1 MSIKSQ
7 LFKPTVSGLVF
18 LSALTTTS
26 FAESLD
32 SWVSKSLENNPEVLQ
47 AKAQQEKAKGGMWE
61 ARSYALP
68 KLTLGVSAVRT
79 DDALQGFGMKVM
91 QRQASFNDFGIG
103 DFRLDPTSSPE
114 AQAQALAVQPDG
126 LNKPDDT
133 QDYGLSAQVEMPL
146 FTGGMLYQGRKMAKA
161 GVEATHHAKNLADQK
176 AIFTVLKSFAEING
190 ARAYVKVAS
199 QAETTYTSLVTM
211 IEHMEKEGLVSKAD
225 LLSAKLKLNDAKL
238 LKQEALDQ
246 EIASLEQLKI
256 STGQQVN
263 SELTVENTELSWK
276 QVENPVEW
284 CKESSSSNPGI
295 KAFKSQGDMKD
306 AEASMANATWWPEVG
321 AMGKLEAHNPD
332 YPTTDNWSYTVGIQA
347 KWNVF
352 EGGKTLGKTAQAK
365 ADYSIWKAQFNKAQG
380 DLEAQCL
387 STQRTITRLN
397 QKVSAKQLGVEQAQ
411 EAFRIIDHRYKEG
424 LSPLVEWFGV
434 QTQVEK
440 ANADLIAAQIELNMQ
455 SAANFLMAGKLSKT
469 NWKSNLK

>member
-7 LFKPTVSGLVF
+7 LFKPTISSLIF
-18 LSALTTTS
+18 ISALSTS
-26 FAESLD
+26 SFSESLE
-32 SWVSKSLENNPEVLQ
+32 SWVNKSLENNPEVLQ

-103 DFRLDPTSSPE
+103 DFNPSLG
-114 AQAQALAVQPDG
+114 AQGLAVQPDG

-133 QDYGLSAQVEMPL
+133 QDYGLSAQVEMPI

-161 GVEATHHAKNLADQK
+161 GLEATQHAKNLADQK
-176 AIFTVLKSFAEING
+176 AIFAVLKSFAEING

-199 QAETTYTSLVTM
+199 QAETTYTSLVSM
-211 IEHMEKEGLVSKAD
+211 IEHMEKEGLVSKSD

-238 LKQEALDQ
+238 MKQEAMDKELESLD
-246 EIASLEQLKI
+246 LLRV
-256 STGQQVN
+256 STGQN
-263 SELTVENTELSWK
+263 LNATLTVENTELHWNTI
-276 QVENPVEW
+276 ENQEEW
-284 CKESSSSNPGI
+284 CKESASSNPGI

-306 AEASMANATWWPEVG
+306 AEASMAKANWWPEVG

-332 YPTTDNWSYTVGIQA
+332 YPTTDNWSYTVGVQA

-365 ADYSIWKAQFNKAQG
+365 ADHSIWKAQFNKAQG
-380 DLEAQCL
+380 DLQAQCL
-387 STQRTITRLN
+387 NTQRAITRLK
-397 QKVSAKQLGVEQAQ
+397 QKVNSKQLGVEQAQ

-440 ANADLIAAQIELNMQ
+440 AKADLIASQIELNMQ
-455 SAANFLMAGKLSKT
+455 SAASFLMAGKLSRNT
-469 NWKSNLK
+469 WMNNLK